1 MKLYTL
7 MENTTCRPDF
17 DAEHGLSLYIET
29 DRHRLLFDIGQSGTF
44 ADNAEKLGVD
54 LAAVDC
60 AVLSHGHYDH
70 GGGLKRFLEIND
82 HAPVYLN
89 RNAFGEYY
97 HGPDRYIG
105 LDPQLKKSGRLILTP
120 DKFEIDDELSL
131 CTCNEKTRPY
141 PTDSA
146 GLEEKTGDGFIPDI
160 FLHEQYLTIRDGD
173 RRIVLSGCSHKGILN
188 IVEWLQPDV
197 LIGGFHFKDKELSS
211 GRNADLDLA
220 AQILGGYPNEYYT
233 CHCTGLPQYDYLKL
247 IMGGKLHYLSAGQ
260 TIEI

>member
-105 LDPQLKKSGRLILTP
+105 LDTQLKKSGRLI
-120 DKFEIDDELSL
+120 K
-131 CTCNEKTRPY
+131 K
-141 PTDSA
+141 
-146 GLEEKTGDGFIPDI
+146 K
-160 FLHEQYLTIRDGD
+160 
-173 RRIVLSGCSHKGILN
+173 
-188 IVEWLQPDV
+188 
-197 LIGGFHFKDKELSS
+197 
-211 GRNADLDLA
+211 
-220 AQILGGYPNEYYT
+220 
-233 CHCTGLPQYDYLKL
+233 
-247 IMGGKLHYLSAGQ
+247 
-260 TIEI
+260 